1 MASSTSTPSNP
12 PAHGSPAGSGRGIAL
27 PTATAITVANM
38 VGTGVFTS
46 LGFQVVDLRS
56 GFVLLVLWTLGGILA
71 LCGALTYGELAASL
85 PRSGGEFNFLGRIY
99 HPAVGFMAGWASL
112 TVGFAPPIALAA
124 MAFGEYFE
132 RVVPGSSPL
141 VLSIGLVLLVSA
153 ANLWNLQVGSVFQ
166 NAFTAFKILLVVVF
180 AVIAFVYGE
189 GHGVQFTP
197 QPGDWQALL
206 SAPFAISLLFVMY
219 AYTGWNAATYVID
232 EVRDPGHTIPRA
244 LGLGTLL
251 VTVLYVALNM
261 GFLVAAPME
270 AMAGQVEVGHV
281 VAENLLGNTGGRWMS
296 ALLCIALVSTISAMT
311 WAGPRV
317 IQVMGQDYAL
327 LRTLSRTSR
336 GGVPRRAV
344 VFQTV
349 LVVALLLTSTFETVL
364 VYTQLILSI
373 SSLLA
378 VLGVFVLRWRK
389 IAPESPYRT
398 WGYPVTPLLFAAIT
412 LFTLGFSLFTKPVE
426 SAVAVATLLLGLPV
440 YWLTLRAEGKD
451 SPVQGGSKS

>member
-1 MASSTSTPSNP
+1 MKGTAS
-12 PAHGSPAGSGRGIAL
+12 R
-27 PTATAITVANM
+27 
-38 VGTGVFTS
+38 
-46 LGFQVVDLRS
+46 
-56 GFVLLVLWTLGGILA
+56 
-71 LCGALTYGELAASL
+71 
-85 PRSGGEFNFLGRIY
+85 
-99 HPAVGFMAGWASL
+99 
-112 TVGFAPPIALAA
+112 
-124 MAFGEYFE
+124 
-132 RVVPGSSPL
+132 
-141 VLSIGLVLLVSA
+141 
-153 ANLWNLQVGSVFQ
+153 
-166 NAFTAFKILLVVVF
+166 
-180 AVIAFVYGE
+180 
-189 GHGVQFTP
+189 FTP
-197 QPGDWQALL
+197 QPGDWQTLFR
-206 SAPFAISLLFVMY
+206 APFAISLLFVMY

-232 EVRDPGHTIPRA
+232 EVRDPAHTIPRA

-296 ALLCIALVSTISAMT
+296 AMLCIALVSTISAMT

-327 LRTLSRTSR
+327 LRTLARTSK

-378 VLGVFVLRWRK
+378 VLGVFVLRRRK
-389 IAPESPYRT
+389 NIPESPYRT
-398 WGYPVTPLLFAAIT
+398 WGYPITPLLFAAIT
-412 LFTLGFSLFTKPVE
+412 LFTLGFSLITKPVE
-426 SAVAVATLLLGLPV
+426 SAVAIATLLLGLPV
-440 YWLTLRAEGKD
+440 YWLTLRAEANPTPKGA
-451 SPVQGGSKS
+451 SGP